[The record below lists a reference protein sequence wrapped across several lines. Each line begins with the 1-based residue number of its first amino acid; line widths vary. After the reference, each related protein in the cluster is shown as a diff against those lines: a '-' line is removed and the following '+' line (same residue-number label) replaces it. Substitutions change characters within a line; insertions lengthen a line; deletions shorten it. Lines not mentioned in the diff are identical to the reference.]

1 LRTLRLN
8 AHCVDALQCVSTF
21 KHTNRPLRLKT
32 FFPTFTSPTI
42 HHSKM
47 KILLLGSGELGK
59 EFVIAAQRIGQTIIA
74 VDSYEN
80 APAMQVA
87 HGFEVINML
96 DGEALDRIVAKH
108 KPDFIVPEIEAI
120 RTERFYD
127 YEKQGITV
135 VPSAKAANFTMNR
148 KAIRDLAA
156 KELGLRTAKYQYATS
171 AEELQKAVQEV
182 GIPCV
187 VKPLMSSSG
196 KGQSTIKSESDIEKA
211 WQYAVAGSRG
221 DVIEVIVE
229 AFVDFHSEITLL
241 TITQN
246 NNPTLFCSP
255 IGHRQERGD
264 YQESWQ
270 PALVSEKDLY
280 EAQDMAEKIT
290 EALGGA
296 GLFGVE
302 FFLTNEGVY
311 FSELSPRPH
320 DTGMVTLAGT
330 QNFNEFE
337 LHLRAILSLPI
348 FEITLEKAGA
358 SAVILASEDS
368 TNPTFT
374 GIEKVAALPKTDF
387 RIFGK
392 PTSRPYRRMG
402 VVLSHDSLLTPINE
416 VTERAK
422 ETAKLITVN
431 S

>member
-1 LRTLRLN
+1 MN
-8 AHCVDALQCVSTF
+8 
-21 KHTNRPLRLKT
+21 K
-32 FFPTFTSPTI
+32 
-42 HHSKM
+42 

-59 EFVIAAQRIGQTIIA
+59 EFVIAAQRIGQTVIA

-96 DGEALDRIVAKH
+96 DGNALDAIVAKH
-108 KPDFIVPEIEAI
+108 HPDYIVPEIEAI
-120 RTERFYD
+120 RTERFYG

-156 KELGLRTAKYQYATS
+156 KDLGLKTANYRYAKTG
-171 AEELQKAVQEV
+171 EELQKAVAEV

-196 KGQSTIKSESDIEKA
+196 KGQSTIKTEADIQKA
-211 WQYAVAGSRG
+211 WDYAVEGSRG
-221 DVIEVIVE
+221 DVIEVIIE
-229 AFVDFHSEITLL
+229 AFVKFNSEITLL
-241 TITQN
+241 TVTQRN
-246 NNPTLFCSP
+246 APTLFCAP

-270 PALVSEKDLY
+270 PARISDKDLF
-280 EAQDMAEKIT
+280 EAQDMAEKVT

-302 FFLTNEGVY
+302 FFLADDGVY

-337 LHLRAILSLPI
+337 LHLRAVLGLPI
-348 FEITLEKAGA
+348 AEIRLEKAGA
-358 SAVILASEDS
+358 SAVILASENSD
-368 TNPTFT
+368 NPTFE
-374 GIEKVAALPKTDF
+374 GIEKIASLPKTDF

-392 PTSRPYRRMG
+392 PTSRPSRRMG
-402 VVLSHDSLLTPINE
+402 VALTSDTLETPVEE
-416 VTERAK
+416 VVERAT
-422 ETAKLITVN
+422 EAAKLITVK

>member
-1 LRTLRLN
+1 MN
-8 AHCVDALQCVSTF
+8 
-21 KHTNRPLRLKT
+21 K
-32 FFPTFTSPTI
+32 
-42 HHSKM
+42 

-96 DGEALDRIVAKH
+96 DGDQLDRIVAKH

-148 KAIRDLAA
+148 KSIRDLAA
-156 KELGLRTAKYQYATS
+156 KELGLKTANYRYATS
-171 AEELQKAVQEV
+171 ADQLEKAVMEV

-196 KGQSTIKSESDIEKA
+196 KGQSTIKTVDDINKA
-211 WQYAVAGSRG
+211 WEYAVEGSRG

-229 AFVDFHSEITLL
+229 AFVNFHSEITLL
-241 TITQN
+241 TVTQN
-246 NNPTLFCSP
+246 NNTTLFCPP

-270 PALVSEKDLY
+270 PAAVSNKDIA
-280 EAQDMAEKIT
+280 EAQEMARKVT

-302 FFLTNEGVY
+302 FFLTHEGVY

-348 FEITLEKAGA
+348 PEIVLERAGA
-358 SAVILASEDS
+358 SAVILASKNAI
-368 TNPTFT
+368 NPTYS
-374 GIEKVAALPKTDF
+374 GIEQVAAMSKTDF

-402 VVLSHDSLLTPINE
+402 VVLSYDTINTPINDVIE
-416 VTERAK
+416 KVKSIAK
-422 ETAKLITVN
+422 MVKVLE
-431 S
+431 